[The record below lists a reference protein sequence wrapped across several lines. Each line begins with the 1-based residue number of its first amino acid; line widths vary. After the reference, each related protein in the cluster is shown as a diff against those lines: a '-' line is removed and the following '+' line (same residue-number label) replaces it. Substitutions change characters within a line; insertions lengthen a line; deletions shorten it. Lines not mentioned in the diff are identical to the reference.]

1 MSGPKQVMIDILG
14 STLYQPNTEEEM
26 TEFPDPELL
35 KGRIIVSTK
44 PPKEYLEAVMTTSA
58 IPPIKELEKEDSLEE
73 QVEELVKD
81 EFEEGWGQEHPGFC
95 HDQAPHPPVDKDDT
109 LVLLLQN

>member
-1 MSGPKQVMIDILG
+1 MMDILG
-14 STLYQPNTEEEM
+14 STLYQPDTEEAM
-26 TEFPDPELL
+26 TQFPDPELL

-44 PPKEYLEAVMTTSA
+44 PPKEYLEAVMMTSA
-58 IPPIKELEKEDSLEE
+58 IPPIKELEKKDVLEE

-81 EFEEGWGQEHPGFC
+81 EFEAGWGQEHRGFC
-95 HDQAPHPPVDKDDT
+95 HDQAPLPPVDKDDT